1 VSKRRE
7 AAEAMVGPAALITP
21 LSRDTLQ
28 DQVHRQL
35 CDLILDGRL
44 APGETITIQ
53 GLADAFGVSPM
64 PVREALK
71 RLTAA
76 NALTIVS
83 GRSVGIP
90 RLSRERLTD
99 LRNVRLEVEALAA
112 GWGVA
117 RAAPEDVAA
126 ARQHLAG
133 VESAAAAGDLKGYLR
148 SNRALH
154 FAIYRASGSE
164 ILLRIIEDL
173 WLQISPYFHK
183 LHASYA
189 LANTHHREMVEA
201 FAAGDAA
208 AVRAALRADIEAAYR
223 SLVPQLGQRSP

>member
-1 VSKRRE
+1 VTDGRQ
-7 AAEAMVGPAALITP
+7 AELIVGPAALITP

-44 APGETITIQ
+44 APGETITIH

-64 PVREALK
+64 PIREALK

-90 RLSRERLTD
+90 PLSRARLTD
-99 LRNVRLEVEALAA
+99 LRNVRLEIEPLAA
-112 GWGVA
+112 AWAVA
-117 RAAPEDVAA
+117 RATPGDIATAG
-126 ARQHLAG
+126 RHLAG
-133 VESAAAAGDLKGYLR
+133 VEAAAAAGDLEGYLR

-154 FAIYRASGSE
+154 FSIYRASGSE

-189 LANTHHREMVEA
+189 AANSHHREMVDA
-201 FAAGDAA
+201 LGAGD
-208 AVRAALRADIEAAYR
+208 RLR
-223 SLVPQLGQRSP
+223 

>member
-1 VSKRRE
+1 MSDGRN
-7 AAEAMVGPAALITP
+7 AADLSASPAGLITP
-21 LSRDTLQ
+21 LLRDTLQ
-28 DQVHRQL
+28 DQVYRQL

-44 APGETITIQ
+44 PPGETITVQ

-76 NALTIVS
+76 NALTVVS
-83 GRSVGIP
+83 GRSVGIA

-112 GWGVA
+112 GWGVG
-117 RAAPEDVAA
+117 RASAADVAA
-126 ARQHLAG
+126 AQRHLAG
-133 VESAAAAGDLKGYLR
+133 VEAAAAAGDLKGYLR

-164 ILLRIIEDL
+164 ILLRIVEDL

-201 FAAGDAA
+201 FAGRDEA
-208 AVRAALRADIEAAYR
+208 AVRTALRADIEAAYR
-223 SLVPQLGQRSP
+223 SLVSQLGV

>member
-1 VSKRRE
+1 MSDGRE
-7 AAEAMVGPAALITP
+7 AAGLMASPAALITP

-28 DQVHRQL
+28 DKVHRQL

-44 APGETITIQ
+44 PPGETITIH

-90 RLSRERLTD
+90 RLSRDRLTD
-99 LRNVRLEVEALAA
+99 LRNVRLEIEALAA

-117 RAAPEDVAA
+117 HATPADVEAA
-126 ARQHLAG
+126 AGHLAA
-133 VESAAAAGDLKGYLR
+133 VEAAAAAGDLKGYLR
-148 SNRALH
+148 GNRALH

-189 LANTHHREMVEA
+189 IANTHHREMVEA
-201 FAAGDAA
+201 LAAGDAA
-208 AVRAALRADIEAAYR
+208 AVRAALRADIEAAYH
-223 SLVPQLGQRSP
+223 SLMPQLGP

>member
-1 VSKRRE
+1 LGVAGTGDE
-7 AAEAMVGPAALITP
+7 TVGRAALITP

-28 DQVHRQL
+28 EQVHRQL

-90 RLSRERLTD
+90 RLSRARLSD
-99 LRNVRLEVEALAA
+99 LRDVRMEIEPLAA
-112 GWGVA
+112 GWGVL
-117 RAAPEDVAA
+117 RATPEDIASA
-126 ARQHLAG
+126 ARHLEG
-133 VESAAAAGDLKGYLR
+133 VEAAAAGGDLQGYLR
-148 SNRALH
+148 SNHALH
-154 FAIYRASGSE
+154 FAVYRASRSE

-183 LHASYA
+183 LHASTA
-189 LANTHHREMVEA
+189 IANTHHREMVEA
-201 FAAGDAA
+201 LAAGDEA
-208 AVRAALRADIEAAYR
+208 AVRRALRADIDSAYR
-223 SLVPQLGQRSP
+223 SLIPQLEP